1 MLYYMEYMI
10 WNTLYL
16 KAPKSKNE
24 WKKIENNFEKRWNFH
39 NCLSAIDGKHT
50 GSSTC
55 WIDVL

>member
-1 MLYYMEYMI
+1 MEDMI

-16 KAPKSKNE
+16 KAPKSKSE